1 MHDNINLIIKNLSYN
16 KDNNYM
22 AILFNH
28 NDVDK
33 EIIVRLVYDYIEDDV
48 IKGISSEELEEF
60 LMNFMHI
67 KNRRNF
73 LNKFFKTIFDYAEN
87 QDSVTFPVRI
97 I

>member
-22 AILFNH
+22 TILFNH

-33 EIIVRLVYDYIEDDV
+33 EIIVRLDYDYIENDV
-48 IKGISSEELEEF
+48 IKGLSSEELQEF
-60 LMNFMHI
+60 LMNFMYI
-67 KNRRNF
+67 KNRREF

-87 QDSVTFPVRI
+87 QDSVKFPVRI